1 MTVEQVA
8 MLAIGAH
15 GRQVDKIGVPYR
27 EHLRAVAEGLEPF
40 GPMVV
45 MAGWLHDIIEDT
57 DWTAAGLREVGV
69 SARVVAVVDHVTRR
83 EGESYPDMITRVAAD
98 PVATLVKIAD
108 NAHNSLP
115 GRAGS
120 LTDEPQRRRL
130 EERYQGARRILWPAA
145 ARENVI
151 TIASRV
157 NPALLAEMPPAK
169 RLRPLTLNG
178 AERLGPGVVVAQ
190 PPRDDP
196 DDGEV
201 RVQHPRAGEPRQ
213 VDLPVLLPLGAGQDV
228 SQALHLHGDTLIPAD
243 DERDTRVYG
252 DVVHFAGVGP
262 SVEDDL
268 AAAGCH
274 QVHQGGLGVA
284 GVIGGRDD
292 AHPGFLDKLGE
303 LGRRHKIVW
312 HAAEPTTTVTFMAV
326 RAVVFDVG
334 NVLELSEDNYVFDE
348 WAAGLG
354 LTPAEFA
361 ERTQAAWD
369 GGDIGTVTLEEVHRG
384 LGEAL
389 GIDDVQV
396 NAIMESMW
404 REYLGTANTELTR
417 WARGLRPRYK
427 TGILSNSFVGAR
439 EREQTAYGYMDFIDD
454 LVYSHEVGLA
464 KPDARIYLLSCERL
478 GVQPGEAVFIDNHE
492 PFVQAAQDV
501 GMHAVHFTGD
511 NAKAIAEVSALLA
524 R

>member
-27 EHLRAVAEGLEPF
+27 EHLRSVAEGLEPF

-69 SARVVAVVDHVTRR
+69 SARVVEVVRHVTRID
-83 EGESYPDMITRVAAD
+83 GESYEDMLVRVAGD
-98 PVATLVKIAD
+98 PLATLVKIAD

-115 GRAGS
+115 GRAAGV
-120 LTDEPQRRRL
+120 TDESERRRL
-130 EERYQGARRILWPAA
+130 EERYRSARQILWPAA

-151 TIASRV
+151 TIISRV
-157 NPALLAEMPPAK
+157 NPALHAEMPAVK
-169 RLRPLTLNG
+169 RLRPLSLNDM
-178 AERLGPGVVVAQ
+178 ERLGPRVVVAQ

-196 DDGEV
+196 DDGEILV
-201 RVQHPRAGEPRQ
+201 EDPRAGEPLE
-213 VDLPVLLPLGAGQDV
+213 VDPPILLPLGAGQDV
-228 SQALHLHGDTLIPAD
+228 SQAFHLHGDALIPAD
-243 DERDTRVYG
+243 DERDTRVGG
-252 DVVHFAGVGP
+252 DVVHLARVGP
-262 SVEDDL
+262 GVKDDL
-268 AAAGCH
+268 AAAGSQ

-292 AHPGFLDKLGE
+292 AHPGLPDKFGE
-303 LGRRHKIVW
+303 FSRQHKSAR
-312 HAAEPTTTVTFMAV
+312 HAAEPTTIVTFVAI
-326 RAVVFDVG
+326 RAVVFDAG

-354 LTPAEFA
+354 LTSAEFA

-369 GGDIGTVTLEEVHRG
+369 GGDIGTVTLEEVHRR

-389 GIDDVQV
+389 GIDDAQV

-404 REYLGTANTELTR
+404 REYLGTANTELTE

-439 EREQTAYGYMDFIDD
+439 EREQAAYGYMDFIDD

-464 KPDARIYLLSCERL
+464 KPDPRIYLLSCERL
-478 GVQPGEAVFIDNHE
+478 GVQPGKVVFIDNYA
-492 PFVQAAQDV
+492 PFVQAARDV
-501 GMHAVHFTGD
+501 GLHAVHFTGD
-511 NAKAIAEVSALLA
+511 NANAIAEMNALLA